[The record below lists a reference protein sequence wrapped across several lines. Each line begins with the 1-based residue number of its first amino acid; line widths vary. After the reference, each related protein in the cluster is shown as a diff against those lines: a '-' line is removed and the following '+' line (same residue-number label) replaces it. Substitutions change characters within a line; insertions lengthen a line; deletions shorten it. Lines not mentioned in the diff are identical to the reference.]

1 MDGKKTCWVSAL
13 RVLWAGL
20 SIPICI
26 ASLPAVVFH
35 PMAPAGFPAGLGSF
49 CPCACYSFFP
59 PSVPERSGKSLRLRQ
74 APFLRLTREVQ
85 LRYPHE
91 FRCYIAPL
99 YETEWAVYAKPPF
112 AGPQQVLDYV
122 GRYAHRV
129 AISNNR
135 LPDIEH
141 DQVAFQWKDY
151 RHNDRQKKMTLP
163 WRFLWLRLSS
173 RCMNAGHSS
182 FSRKQLVDDRAEGS
196 QRPCSDEAL
205 PVDKECRRAGHT
217 IAVGVLNV
225 FGNFIGHLAAFDAR
239 VEICR
244 VETADCLRHR
254 GYGGE
259 ADSSDPLILKYR
271 SVQSPIFIRSLLKGA
286 VGRLGRFFC
295 IRMHI

>member
-1 MDGKKTCWVSAL
+1 MEKKPAGFLRLGYCGRGCPSPSAL
-13 RVLWAGL
+13 RHCRRWSFTRWHPLDF
-20 SIPICI
+20 
-26 ASLPAVVFH
+26 LPAWFLSARAH
-35 PMAPAGFPAGLGSF
+35 AIRLFRRLFLNDLEKAFDSGRLRFFGSLEKF
-49 CPCACYSFFP
+49 SCGTLTSF
-59 PSVPERSGKSLRLRQ
+59 VATSLRC
-74 APFLRLTREVQ
+74 T
-85 LRYPHE
+85 
-91 FRCYIAPL
+91 
-99 YETEWAVYAKPPF
+99 KPNGPSMPNRPF

-135 LPDIEH
+135 LLDIEH

-182 FSRKQLVDDRAEGS
+182 FSRKQLVDDRAERS

-239 VEICR
+239 VELCR

-271 SVQSPIFIRSLLKGA
+271 SVQSPLFIRSLLKGA